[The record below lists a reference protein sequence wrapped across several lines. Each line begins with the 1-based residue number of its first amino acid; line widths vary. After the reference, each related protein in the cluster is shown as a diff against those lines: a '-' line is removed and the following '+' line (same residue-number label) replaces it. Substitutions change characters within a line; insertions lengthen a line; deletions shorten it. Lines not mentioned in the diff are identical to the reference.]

1 MSFAKFQ
8 FIGNL
13 TRDTAFNPDKEGPAV
28 IDIAVNVVYFKGQEK
43 VEETDY
49 FRIKCFDALAKSAFK
64 HLGKG
69 SKAYF
74 EGRIKPT
81 KFERVPGSGN
91 FEFGTEFVA
100 TFIDYLEIKAP
111 ANSQQ

>member
-13 TRDTAFNPDKEGPAV
+13 TRDTAFNPEKDGPAI
-28 IDIAVNVVYFKGQEK
+28 IDIAVNIVYFRGQDR

-49 FRIKCFDALAKSAFK
+49 FRIKCFEGLAKSAHK
-64 HLGKG
+64 YLGKG
-69 SKAYF
+69 SKCYF

-81 KFERVPGSGN
+81 KFERVPGSGE
-91 FEFGTEFVA
+91 FEYGFDFIA
-100 TFIDYLEIKAP
+100 SFIDYLEIKAP
-111 ANSQQ
+111 GQQ